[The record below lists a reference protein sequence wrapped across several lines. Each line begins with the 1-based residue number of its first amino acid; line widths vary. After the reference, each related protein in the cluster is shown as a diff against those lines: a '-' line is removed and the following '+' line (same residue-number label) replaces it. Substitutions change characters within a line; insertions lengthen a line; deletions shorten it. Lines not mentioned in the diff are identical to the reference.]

1 MLCWVSAISSDV
13 SMFCT
18 DVGMAIIS
26 LKREDGFST
35 IFVMSSPFLVVSSD
49 LIVFWESSSSSSI
62 ALSVLDSVVFLL
74 CFLFGFPCWLFLIFF
89 GFVLGVWWIIGLK
102 CADGVV
108 LFSWIL
114 PLVTSDLSDWC
125 IPFISCLVPSVVS
138 FSFLCSFIGAFVFF
152 CFGGWGHLD

>member
-62 ALSVLDSVVFLL
+62 ALSVLASVVFL
-74 CFLFGFPCWLFLIFF
+74 
-89 GFVLGVWWIIGLK
+89 FVLFVW
-102 CADGVV
+102 
-108 LFSWIL
+108 FSL
-114 PLVTSDLSDWC
+114 L
-125 IPFISCLVPSVVS
+125 VVS
-138 FSFLCSFIGAFVFF
+138 CILRI
-152 CFGGWGHLD
+152 CFGSLVNNRFEMC